1 MTFIKISC
9 HACSSGC
16 ATSCYP
22 CVTACSA
29 LTAVTGKPRWLLPP
43 VPISAR
49 TADSLSHSSRKGIVK
64 TLHCTPNF
72 TTSKVWLG
80 PELLVS
86 MSVIVCLCVYMHTM
100 YINLFRS
107 HARANAPNSPL
118 AAVAP
123 HDVHIIGLRDH

>member
-9 HACSSGC
+9 QSCSGGC
-16 ATSCYP
+16 VTSCYP

-80 PELLVS
+80 LELLVS
-86 MSVIVCLCVYMHTM
+86 MFVIVCSCVYIYMHTM
-100 YINLFRS
+100 YLYLFRS
-107 HARANAPNSPL
+107 HARANAC
-118 AAVAP
+118 
-123 HDVHIIGLRDH
+123 LRATHPRQLLHVTMLT